1 MEANTLQKITIN
13 LSDRNYD
20 KINELHEKLTITKT
34 SIINTAVTEFFNN
47 ETEADE
53 DAIIETLRSFNIV

>member
-1 MEANTLQKITIN
+1 MQKVTIN

-47 ETEADE
+47 DTEADE

>member
-1 MEANTLQKITIN
+1 MQKITIN

-47 ETEADE
+47 DTEADE

>member
-47 ETEADE
+47 DTEADE